1 MKQRDRRE
9 ILTRV
14 GVVVAGT
21 VTVAGCVT
29 SRNTTNDESEES
41 VSTDTT
47 SPDPSESSATTDSD
61 ADSQRETSEQTQLSV
76 TDTTLEHQSVC
87 QEPAATFETDSLT
100 VAGCVTGS
108 TGCHEPVVKQTTTE
122 GSTVELTVESV
133 DTSSEET
140 VCTSVVTE
148 TGYRV
153 TIRTAGPPPKAVTI
167 VHDDM
172 TGKRTVMTAER

>member
-1 MKQRDRRE
+1 MKQTDRRE
-9 ILTRV
+9 ILTRA

-29 SRNTTNDESEES
+29 TGDTATDESGE
-41 VSTDTT
+41 
-47 SPDPSESSATTDSD
+47 SATTDSD
-61 ADSQRETSEQTQLSV
+61 IDPQGETTETGSETSEQAQLSV
-76 TDTTLEHQSVC
+76 TDTTLKDQSVC

-100 VAGCVTGS
+100 VVGCVTGS

-122 GSTVELTVESV
+122 GSTVELTVGSV

-153 TIRTAGPPPKAVTI
+153 TIRTAGPPPEAVTV

-172 TGKRTVMTAER
+172 TGKRTMMTAER